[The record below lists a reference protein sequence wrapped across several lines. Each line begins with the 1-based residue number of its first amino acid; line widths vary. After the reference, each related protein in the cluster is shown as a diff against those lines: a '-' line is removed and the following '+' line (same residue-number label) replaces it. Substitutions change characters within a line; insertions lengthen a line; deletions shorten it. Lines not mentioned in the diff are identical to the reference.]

1 VKTII
6 GVGFKDRERERLSM
20 EDEEEGEEREKNLK
34 DSKKQRRENVGK
46 GWMIMNGEL
55 KGYQKVVWTY
65 IEESVIDSILR
76 EERIWDI

>member
-1 VKTII
+1 MLVK
-6 GVGFKDRERERLSM
+6 GLKGER
-20 EDEEEGEEREKNLK
+20 
-34 DSKKQRRENVGK
+34 

-76 EERIWDI
+76 EEKIR